1 MINNVGLDFLNL
13 TGKKAGALGA
23 RQAGGTS
30 EVHGA
35 QKAQQESY
43 KPDYNKCNG
52 ELRPVMKDDQR
63 ANRLDFDA

>member
-13 TGKKAGALGA
+13 TGKGAVGA
-23 RQAGGTS
+23 RQAGGTAQ
-30 EVHGA
+30 VHGA
-35 QKAQQESY
+35 QQSQQEAK

-63 ANRLDFDA
+63 ANFLDFDA